1 MAVKVNTWLDP
12 HFVYP
17 DLVATAEAMVARTI
31 STKEACVLARKVT
44 GGEIRQTSIGRAV
57 VIGPQRGATKA
68 LADLQAYA
76 NAHDQRTAERWAA
89 FALMIE
95 AQLGIGDLDL
105 DAAPLGLSGALR
117 GFDPCIRA
125 THAQCPPE
133 AVEFALHA
141 VDSILKNP
149 ACTAPDLRARLK
161 AVRTSFSACGG
172 GTTGGLS
179 GWFKSK
185 FGSR

>member
-1 MAVKVNTWLDP
+1 
-12 HFVYP
+12 
-17 DLVATAEAMVARTI
+17 MVAGTI
-31 STKEACVLARKVT
+31 STKEACALARKTT
-44 GGEIRQTSIGRAV
+44 GGEVRNTSIGRSL
-57 VIGPQRGATKA
+57 VIGPPEGASKA

-76 NAHDQRTAERWAA
+76 NAHGQQTVERWAA

-95 AQLGIGDLDL
+95 AQLGIGDLDP

-117 GFDPCIRA
+117 GFEPCIRA

-133 AVEFALHA
+133 AVEFALHT

-149 ACTAPDLRARLK
+149 ACTAPDLRARLM
-161 AVRTSFSACGG
+161 AARASFSACAG
-172 GTTGGLS
+172 GTSGGLS